1 MLFPRLHHQP
11 HQRSD
16 THPLA
21 DARPSCP
28 YPSLAIVTLSSGHR
42 GWNPLPCSFV
52 DVPPWFFPEARLQG
66 TAHIQVYR
74 SSHLRKG
81 WDLQKLTLPTPNTN
95 HHPSYPHPANHL
107 DMKTSVQPRHPLK
120 VWLPSSERPP
130 WIHAGLPVKKKTI
143 RARMQWMM
151 VHHVRQFAQ
160 NPKAPPCLSQTRG
173 WHGWACACHPCYRH
187 IVGSLIFP
195 MNHRLSASLDTQVV
209 EKKVNS
215 LSSAAPPLFMCSAI

>member
-1 MLFPRLHHQP
+1 MYHPGSFLKRDYKALHISKCTDHPISERVGICKNSHFPLQTQITIP
-11 HQRSD
+11 
-16 THPLA
+16 
-21 DARPSCP
+21 
-28 YPSLAIVTLSSGHR
+28 AI
-42 GWNPLPCSFV
+42 PI
-52 DVPPWFFPEARLQG
+52 PP
-66 TAHIQVYR
+66 
-74 SSHLRKG
+74 
-81 WDLQKLTLPTPNTN
+81 
-95 HHPSYPHPANHL
+95 NHL